1 MGSLNAVRSDL
12 QIPDAARPSDVHDAC
27 AVCVVTSPTE
37 FEPVAAFPPN
47 VCFVGPFI
55 DGPALMKR
63 GHDVVVD
70 QDLADRV
77 VVSFSTCGQRQLEPL
92 QRVVD
97 ALAELPVEVLVTT
110 GAAVDPES
118 VRAGGN
124 ARVVDFVPHQ
134 RVVPGASLVVTHAGM
149 GTIMR
154 ALAYGVPLV
163 CMPMGRDQFF
173 NAARVEALGAGVTV
187 SVESPADVVR
197 DAVHSALANRSL
209 QSNARHMAGL
219 IATYRG
225 EAEAVERI
233 EALGP

>member
-1 MGSLNAVRSDL
+1 M
-12 QIPDAARPSDVHDAC
+12 
-27 AVCVVTSPTE
+27 
-37 FEPVAAFPPN
+37 
-47 VCFVGPFI
+47 
-55 DGPALMKR
+55 
-63 GHDVVVD
+63 
-70 QDLADRV
+70 

-118 VRAGGN
+118 IRAGAN
-124 ARVVDFVPHQ
+124 TRVVDFVPHQ
-134 RVVPGASLVVTHAGM
+134 RVIPGASLVVTHAGM
-149 GTIMR
+149 GTIMK

-187 SVESPADVVR
+187 SVESTADVVR
-197 DAVHSALANRSL
+197 DAVRSALANRSL
-209 QSNARHMAGL
+209 QSNARHLAGL
-219 IATYRG
+219 IATYQG
-225 EAEAVERI
+225 ESEAVERI